1 MRSAVGSH
9 KLILAMV
16 TAAVAI
22 MLLAS
27 CVTPSQT
34 ILTHANAYAYY
45 LNDYEYVCVDNLKSD
60 NCDAYFAAMTN
71 YKKRLI
77 AASEAG
83 QRGGKY
89 KLQLKALDEAK
100 TNVEAI
106 NGKRP

>member
-1 MRSAVGSH
+1 MRSAAGGH
-9 KLILAMV
+9 KLIVAMV
-16 TAAVAI
+16 ASAIAI

-27 CVTPSQT
+27 CVTPAQT

-60 NCDAYFAAMTN
+60 DCDAYFSAMTD
-71 YKKRLI
+71 YKKRLV
-77 AASEAG
+77 AAAEAK

-100 TNVEAI
+100 ANVEAI